1 MYKTQLKRWK
11 LFKNNR
17 VADVAAILRSQC
29 RRTAVRNGR
38 RVDTHTYLRRKGVS
52 ADEILRLAPADVLAR
67 PPSPMQ
73 GVLLGLAATPGGL
86 GTKEIVG
93 GWLLR
98 ECERLEEQ
106 MAMAMVID
114 SGIECEPVEKDRP
127 LLIYCEST
135 ASKLAAEYYDAI
147 WLLQKSQ
154 RDQGWALAN
163 AVFERLHTMLDE
175 SEHLL
180 YPVLNLLM
188 IILALPPGA
197 DTAAATA
204 MADIHRA
211 LWDYL
216 SSYARIRFGA
226 DHAVH
231 HVLGQ
236 LSELFSQQKQ
246 PDYNTRVD
254 GDGDDRYDLLYSIVS
269 DVVDALGAKKDES
282 GKQTMYYDI
291 VSLWYAETLQSH
303 RGHRK
308 HGYRPRLHLGE
319 DEMLTLLEAGRAAG
333 AGTGPGAAS
342 LSSSSSFPGRRQQ
355 QQHGHPAH
363 VMDPDTENLDLG
375 LVNDPDLPD
384 LDLDLAAVQSY
395 LLLDLGWQTSWRDP
409 AVRDSCAV
417 LLHAKRRAGAP
428 PDETE
433 VNCLTAMALY
443 EWAQCVASSPC
454 TSPGLAQQQQQ
465 HHAAWLLSEAVS
477 LDWDLSGASIYNFE
491 GLLLLQEWCA
501 DAGDWAG
508 LEAVRRRSRECLDI
522 LFGEWGV

>member
-17 VADVAAILRSQC
+17 VADVAAILRSQR
-29 RRTAVRNGR
+29 RRTTVRNGR
-38 RVDTHTYLRRKGVS
+38 RVDTQTYLRRKGVS
-52 ADEILRLAPADVLAR
+52 ADDILRLAPADALAR

-73 GVLLGLAATPGGL
+73 GVLLGLSTTSGGL

-154 RDQGWALAN
+154 REQGWALAN
-163 AVFERLHTMLDE
+163 TVFERLHTLLNE

-180 YPVLNLLM
+180 YPILNLLM

-216 SSYARIRFGA
+216 SSYARIQFGA
-226 DHAVH
+226 DHAVN
-231 HVLGQ
+231 HVLGK
-236 LSELFSQQKQ
+236 LSELFSRQKQ
-246 PDYNTRVD
+246 PENDTIVGGN
-254 GDGDDRYDLLYSIVS
+254 GDDQYDLLYSIVS
-269 DVVDALGAKKDES
+269 DAVDAIGAKKDES

-291 VSLWYAETLQSH
+291 VSLWYAETLQ
-303 RGHRK
+303 
-308 HGYRPRLHLGE
+308 
-319 DEMLTLLEAGRAAG
+319 
-333 AGTGPGAAS
+333 
-342 LSSSSSFPGRRQQ
+342 
-355 QQHGHPAH
+355 
-363 VMDPDTENLDLG
+363 
-375 LVNDPDLPD
+375 
-384 LDLDLAAVQSY
+384 
-395 LLLDLGWQTSWRDP
+395 
-409 AVRDSCAV
+409 
-417 LLHAKRRAGAP
+417 
-428 PDETE
+428 
-433 VNCLTAMALY
+433 
-443 EWAQCVASSPC
+443 
-454 TSPGLAQQQQQ
+454 
-465 HHAAWLLSEAVS
+465 
-477 LDWDLSGASIYNFE
+477 
-491 GLLLLQEWCA
+491 
-501 DAGDWAG
+501 
-508 LEAVRRRSRECLDI
+508 
-522 LFGEWGV
+522 